1 MMGATLVGLCSCT
14 SDETG
19 QVERMLQ
26 DGKIVFSA
34 SQAATTGVTR
44 SVIVADPLPLS
55 GYKQELWLQAEHRP
69 MVGGMVTRGT
79 QLTQESVMTD
89 FGVSAYK
96 TGKEKGDLEGRT
108 PNYFY
113 NLKAE
118 RVGETSD
125 YTINQDYYWPS
136 NDERL
141 WFYAYYPYNSKEN
154 RPSDNQNVKLS
165 PATTT
170 GPQTI
175 DYTVAAD
182 VADQVDLM
190 TARTGQT
197 DAFLTQE
204 APRVDLNFEHQ
215 LTGVRFRVG
224 DQFPTKGY
232 IQSIQL
238 KNVYRHGVYTIGN
251 GWSHEEGDRGNFSV
265 TYNDDEKL
273 TGSAGQMITDD
284 DEVFLMIPTTFT
296 AEDEAE
302 IIVRFWDGY
311 DTHTVSTSLTGT
323 TWTAGETVTYSL
335 SSEKLTTLKIQSLTY
350 PETVSGAPYT
360 DWVNGDAVGLYVVA
374 NGQNGG
380 TDLRYKNVKCT
391 YQDGQWT
398 IANVVVND
406 KYKPVVM
413 YPGDN
418 YYFYYPYVEGEP
430 AGKPSAANEAN
441 ATADAFWS
449 SVVAQHSVK
458 TDQSLPAN
466 FKASDLQIA
475 KAVLPSDEG
484 SNLPASTVKA
494 TMIRQVGL
502 ARFRMATAKSIYTK
516 TFLNNTEQSSS
527 SVTLAPST
535 NFLTNKPYLNGGVYY
550 FMTKPNE
557 TTTFNSNPSDVNYW
571 KEAVNITL
579 AAGEYTADADMV
591 TVKDNRD
598 GVVLNNYTYNYD
610 YQGSYKQFTMPGT
623 GTAVMECWGAQGG
636 DGIRD
641 QGVIKNNWGLGGYVK
656 GTLSSVD
663 KDTKFYVYVG
673 QKGNN
678 ASQVTIGGNL
688 TGVACAAAWNGGG
701 AGSWDGSD
709 DEASGSGGG
718 ATDIRTVAHATWS
731 NFNSLKSR
739 IMVAGAGSGQQGDAY
754 PGFDDDIEQNTIDR
768 DASANPAGGLK
779 GYDDGVTGTTGGS
792 QTSGYKFGI
801 GQDGDGMG
809 KTNANKTSAGGGGGY
824 YGGTSVTYSESEYF
838 YAPGAGGSSFI
849 SGHNGCN
856 AISSSST
863 ESNISHTG
871 SANHYSGYIFTNTLM
886 IDGHGYVWTTEKGEL
901 QQMPKPTGGYYDSGK
916 GHTGN
921 GYARIMVTFD
931 S

>member
-1 MMGATLVGLCSCT
+1 MGATLVGLCSCT

-55 GYKQELWLQAEHRP
+55 GYKHELWLQAEHRP

-125 YTINQDYYWPS
+125 YTIIQDYYWPS

-197 DAFLTQE
+197 DAFLTQG

-406 KYKPVVM
+406 EYKPVVM

-418 YYFYYPYVEGEP
+418 YYIYYPYVEGEP

-475 KAVLPSDEG
+475 KAVLPEDED
-484 SNLPASTVKA
+484 SNLPASTIKA
-494 TMIRQVGL
+494 TMARQVGL
-502 ARFRMATAKSIYTK
+502 AVISLGTDQANKTKVFTNNNAGEVTETA
-516 TFLNNTEQSSS
+516 
-527 SVTLAPST
+527 SVTASST
-535 NFLTNKPYLNGGVYY
+535 FSGNVPYNNSSAYYAYVKAGTATTFSSAVYSDTNKDAWAESLV
-550 FMTKPNE
+550 FT
-557 TTTFNSNPSDVNYW
+557 V
-571 KEAVNITL
+571 
-579 AAGEYTADADMV
+579 AAGNSDSQTAHSARKNWDYINAVWNYSYTANNCYTWTAPLDAS
-591 TVKDNRD
+591 
-598 GVVLNNYTYNYD
+598 YT
-610 YQGSYKQFTMPGT
+610 
-623 GTAVMECWGAQGG
+623 MECWGAQGG
-636 DGIRD
+636 NSWSKGAECT
-641 QGVIKNNWGLGGYVK
+641 NSWGLGGYTYGK
-656 GTLSSVD
+656 INLSASQTL
-663 KDTKFYVYVG
+663 YVFVG
-673 QKGNN
+673 GQGSKGNATQN
-678 ASQVTIGGNL
+678 VAGGF
-688 TGVACAAAWNGGG
+688 NGGG
-701 AGSWDGSD
+701 QGTHGALSDQHNYGS
-709 DEASGSGGG
+709 SGGGG
-718 ATDIRTVAHATWS
+718 ATDIRTAIA
-731 NFNSLKSR
+731 NNSLTDWSAFSSLASR
-739 IMVAGAGSGQQGDAY
+739 IMVAAGGGGMAVTPDFAGQASKGSY
-754 PGFDDDIEQNTIDR
+754 PGCG
-768 DASANPAGGLK
+768 GGLSGGNVTRYEDGTVVVYGANQSSGHAF
-779 GYDDGVTGTTGGS
+779 GYGKDGEGLGGN
-792 QTSGYKFGI
+792 I
-801 GQDGDGMG
+801 GV
-809 KTNANKTSAGGGGGY
+809 AGGGGGY
-824 YGGTSVTYSESEYF
+824 YGGTVSEEQSTNYNS
-838 YAPGAGGSSFI
+838 ASGGSSFI
-849 SGHNGCN
+849 SGHAGCV
-856 AISSSST
+856 ALASSQDTTPST
-863 ESNISHTG
+863 AGADNSVER
-871 SANHYSGYIFTNTLM
+871 AKHYSGKYFTNTLM
-886 IDGHGYVWTTEKGEL
+886 IDGAGYEWTTEKGSL
-901 QQMPKPTGGYYDSGK
+901 KPMPNPDGGNYESGEGRTGD
-916 GHTGN
+916 
-921 GYARIMVTFD
+921 GYARITLTRW
-931 S
+931 

>member
-55 GYKQELWLQAEHRP
+55 GYKHELWLQAEHRP

-125 YTINQDYYWPS
+125 YTIIQDYYWPS

-197 DAFLTQE
+197 DAFLTQG

-406 KYKPVVM
+406 EYKPVVM

-418 YYFYYPYVEGEP
+418 YYIYYPYVEGEP

-475 KAVLPSDEG
+475 KAVLPEDED
-484 SNLPASTVKA
+484 SNLPASTIKA
-494 TMIRQVGL
+494 TMARQVGL
-502 ARFRMATAKSIYTK
+502 AVISLGTDQANKTKVFTNNNAGEVTETA
-516 TFLNNTEQSSS
+516 
-527 SVTLAPST
+527 SVTASST
-535 NFLTNKPYLNGGVYY
+535 FSGNVPYNNSSAYYAYVKAGTATTFSSAVYSDTNKDAWAESLV
-550 FMTKPNE
+550 FT
-557 TTTFNSNPSDVNYW
+557 V
-571 KEAVNITL
+571 
-579 AAGEYTADADMV
+579 AAGSSASQTAHSARKNWEYINAV
-591 TVKDNRD
+591 W
-598 GVVLNNYTYNYD
+598 NY
-610 YQGSYKQFTMPGT
+610 SYT
-623 GTAVMECWGAQGG
+623 GTAQKFIPAPQGPNIYTIECWGASGGKLYWPSSSTSDHLVDNGGMGGYAAGQISLVASECLYVYCGQIGG
-636 DGIRD
+636 DS
-641 QGVIKNNWGLGGYVK
+641 GYD
-656 GTLSSVD
+656 GQYAS
-663 KDTKFYVYVG
+663 DTR
-673 QKGNN
+673 
-678 ASQVTIGGNL
+678 T
-688 TGVACAAAWNGGG
+688 AWNGGG
-701 AGSWDGSD
+701 YGRADHTD
-709 DEASGSGGG
+709 DEGCGGGGG
-718 ATDIRTVAHATWS
+718 ATDVRLEGTEGSTTWNDFS
-731 NFNSLKSR
+731 SLKSR
-739 IMVAGAGSGQQGDAY
+739 IIVAGGGGGSGRIADSSGQKSIAGAG
-754 PGFDDDIEQNTIDR
+754 
-768 DASANPAGGLK
+768 GGLIG
-779 GYDDGVTGTTGGS
+779 GYAYNEDGSNTNASPGS
-792 QTSGYKFGI
+792 QIGGYSFGGGQNGLCCIDAGWSSFVNACSG
-801 GQDGDGMG
+801 
-809 KTNANKTSAGGGGGY
+809 GGGGGY
-824 YGGTSVTYSESEYF
+824 YGGGTSPLVSDGMIEK
-838 YAPGAGGSSFI
+838 PGAGGSGYV
-849 SGHNGCN
+849 SGMTGCN
-856 AISSSST
+856 AIKESST
-863 ESNISHTG
+863 SDNIIHTG
-871 SANHYSGYIFTNTLM
+871 SPNHYSGKVFTNASM
-886 IDGHGYVWTTEKGEL
+886 INGVN
-901 QQMPKPTGGYYDSGK
+901 SGD
-916 GHTGN
+916 
-921 GYARIMVTFD
+921 GYARITLTRW
-931 S
+931 